1 MFLLFFLL
9 LELPPAVYSIKFQVI
24 SWELKPYIWTKN
36 GRFDGILPFI
46 LQKVKTLCSTK
57 KYSVNVSYSLNLITM
72 KNFDNILANTKPKYG
87 EGNVKNITVDK
98 ADPVFWFPY
107 PVSIR
112 EKKNNPILLR
122 HLKVYNFVYASSI
135 STIMSRNHL

>member
-1 MFLLFFLL
+1 MGTEAIYLDQ
-9 LELPPAVYSIKFQVI
+9 EWEIRWNSSIYT
-24 SWELKPYIWTKN
+24 SESESLRST
-36 GRFDGILPFI
+36 
-46 LQKVKTLCSTK
+46 QKC
-57 KYSVNVSYSLNLITM
+57 SVNVSYSLNLITM